1 MKRAQIYVDTIEKGG
16 QLQNEG
22 SGDLDDDGNDEKGND
37 PVYSNWTM
45 VSEGVSDLCN
55 CINDSEE
62 DGWDEPADDV
72 ENDERDSADRQ
83 IPTYLSV
90 KVDCSTH
97 NFH

>member
-1 MKRAQIYVDTIEKGG
+1 
-16 QLQNEG
+16 
-22 SGDLDDDGNDEKGND
+22 
-37 PVYSNWTM
+37 M